1 MPLIEPLNSRESR
14 EMHEDEQ
21 CEHHDIHSSERERV
35 DGDRDGHGA
44 FNTTHNRFFLVR
56 KEKMKQ
62 V

>member
-1 MPLIEPLNSRESR
+1 MLLIEPLNSRESR

-35 DGDRDGHGA
+35 DGDRDGHGT
-44 FNTTHNRFFLVR
+44 FNTTPNRFFLVR